1 MDATATLQAAVRRPQ
16 SAASD
21 PQPAQVTQSRI
32 LSLLADLPPE
42 SLAFVEQLVLF
53 LHDRVQSPTP
63 RVAKEERAP
72 YLYPTVPVP
81 PSLVDG
87 LVGMMPPVGGDALA
101 DTEALY
107 DQV

>member
-1 MDATATLQAAVRRPQ
+1 MDTLTKSPEATQTHIVKLL
-16 SAASD
+16 SD
-21 PQPAQVTQSRI
+21 
-32 LSLLADLPPE
+32 LSPD

-53 LHDRVQSPTP
+53 LRERTQLPVTLAA
-63 RVAKEERAP
+63 REKRAP

-87 LVGMMPPVGGDALA
+87 LVGIMPPVGGDALA